1 MSGKIT
7 SGIMLLVVSL
17 GMVSC
22 DSDQGLQQRK
32 IDAIRIGV
40 LPDQS
45 SERAVSKYQG
55 IFDRL
60 QTETGLAVEV
70 VFPRSYGELTDLF
83 SRQQVDIAYFGG
95 VTFLRAHRE
104 SGAVPLVMRDVDMN
118 FTSYFLV
125 RSNEE
130 AKQVSDFRGR
140 RLSFGSKLSTSGHL
154 MPRHFMLQ
162 DGIVAEEFFG
172 EVLYSG
178 AHDMTAIW
186 VRDGQADIGAV
197 NSDVVDKMYL
207 EGSLTGEQVKILETT
222 SPYPDYVWAVQPY
235 VHEELR
241 IAIRNLFTGLSSS
254 NEQDRELLTA
264 AGATEFIPASMEDF
278 DGLHEIATQLGVL
291 GD

>member
-1 MSGKIT
+1 MNGKIT

-22 DSDQGLQQRK
+22 DSDEGLQQRE
-32 IDAIRIGV
+32 INAIRVGI

-60 QTETGLAVEV
+60 RAETGLAVEIV
-70 VFPRSYGELTDLF
+70 LPRSYGELTDLF
-83 SRQQVDIAYFGG
+83 SRRQVDIAYFGG
-95 VTFLRAHRE
+95 VTFLRARRE
-104 SGAVPLVMRDVDMN
+104 SGAIPLVMRDVDMN

-125 RSNEE
+125 RTGED
-130 AKQVSDFRGR
+130 AKKISDLRGR

-154 MPRHFMLQ
+154 MPRQFMLEA
-162 DGIVAEEFFG
+162 GIVAEQFFG

-186 VRDGQADIGAV
+186 VRDGQADIGVV
-197 NSDVVDKMYL
+197 NSDVADKMYL
-207 EGSLTGEQVKILETT
+207 DGSLTGEQVRILKSTP
-222 SPYPDYVWAVQPY
+222 PYPNYVWAVQPY
-235 VHEELR
+235 VSEDLR
-241 IAIRNLFTGLSSS
+241 IAIRDLFTGLSSS
-254 NEQDRELLTA
+254 NEQDREILAA
-264 AGATEFIPASMEDF
+264 AGTAGFVPASMEDF
-278 DGLHEIATQLGVL
+278 DSLQKVADQLGVL